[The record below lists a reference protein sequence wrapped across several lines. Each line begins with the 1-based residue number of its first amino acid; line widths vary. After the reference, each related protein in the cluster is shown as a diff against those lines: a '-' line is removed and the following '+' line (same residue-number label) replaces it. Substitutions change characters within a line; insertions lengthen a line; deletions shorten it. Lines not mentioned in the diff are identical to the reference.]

1 MFYLSQDNTRVSCQ
15 RLLMRP
21 QVQTVTVLISWW
33 QIADSIRSC
42 DLVVLHCVTT
52 MGGDRSGRCRA
63 CQTVAVTLLLC
74 SLALCLNLQVLGKKV
89 KHEGSSETAVK
100 DGRKGSILFNGK
112 RLKSQSGPA
121 SSAAATGHALL
132 QVDLHQSSITGN
144 TWLFLLIWYARY
156 TWGKGCCS

>member
-1 MFYLSQDNTRVSCQ
+1 
-15 RLLMRP
+15 
-21 QVQTVTVLISWW
+21 
-33 QIADSIRSC
+33 
-42 DLVVLHCVTT
+42 

-74 SLALCLNLQVLGKKV
+74 SLALCLNLEVLGKKV

-144 TWLFLLIWYARY
+144 TWLFLLI
-156 TWGKGCCS
+156 